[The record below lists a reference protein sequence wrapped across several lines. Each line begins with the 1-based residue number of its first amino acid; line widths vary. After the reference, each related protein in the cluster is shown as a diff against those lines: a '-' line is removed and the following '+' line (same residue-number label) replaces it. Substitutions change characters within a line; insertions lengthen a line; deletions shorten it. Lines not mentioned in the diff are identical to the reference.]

1 MSVAICCWCAA
12 PLVKVGA
19 QFWCGN
25 PDDTCRVRQ
34 AKHGQFTT
42 DGRGR
47 LKEWLYVPLPT
58 QAVWHEAVYD
68 RMVTRLMTG
77 GQAGPGKSRWLRETL
92 YELAKQVPGCH
103 ALLLRK
109 THKDLDQSH
118 LRFMPY
124 EVGLRGGAWK
134 AGDRVAVFPHKGSM
148 DAVIRAGHL
157 EDVGA
162 IENYLS
168 SEYDVIAPDELVTFD
183 RDPMLELFT
192 RARSTNPALMAIRG
206 HEAAQLDGSLV
217 VTASNP
223 GGRGARWV
231 KEHFIDHNPDPAEFP
246 NYKKERWAFYGAR
259 LSDNPY
265 MAQGYREA
273 LEGLRGSRRKQLLEG
288 DWDSFDGQAFDDLR
302 ATISDVPYHAAR
314 IVVGRDVEWSAGMD
328 WGYHAPGWVGLFAHL
343 PDEHYHLAYEYKFQG
358 QSVEAVGR
366 ALRTLVSAHGIR
378 TLRSIAAD
386 PAMWQK
392 TGAGKGESIAETLTR
407 APHRLPMRKGDHD
420 RFNGWMRLHELLRDD
435 GDGRPWLT
443 VSPDC
448 RYWWRAMLSLIQD
461 AKNPD
466 DIDTTGEDHPGDGT
480 RYWAMSR
487 PSPTRYARE
496 TRTGRDPLHAGTL
509 FHDAMV
515 AARQQPTLGHA
526 NVRGR

>member
-1 MSVAICCWCAA
+1 MGTAICCWCSA
-12 PLVKVGA
+12 PLVKIGTA
-19 QFWCGN
+19 WWCGN
-25 PDDTCRVRQ
+25 ADDRCRVRQ

-68 RMVTRLMTG
+68 RSITRLMTG

-92 YELAKQVPGCH
+92 YELARQVPGFH

-124 EVGLRGGAWK
+124 EVGLRGGTWK
-134 AGDRVAVFPHKGSM
+134 SGDRVAVFPHKGQM

-157 EDVGA
+157 EDAGA

-192 RARSTNPALMAIRG
+192 RARSTNSTLLALRG
-206 HEAAQLDGSLV
+206 SVEDELDGSLV

-223 GGRGARWV
+223 GGRGAMWV

-246 NYKKERWAFYGAR
+246 NYKKGRWAFFGAR

-265 MAQGYREA
+265 MAKGYREA
-273 LEGLRGSRRKQLLEG
+273 LEGLRDARRRQLLEG
-288 DWDSFDGQAFDDLR
+288 DWNAWDGQAFDDLR
-302 ATISDVPYHAAR
+302 ATVNDAPYHAR
-314 IVVGRDVEWSAGMD
+314 RMQLGSVDWSAGMD
-328 WGYHAPGWVGLFAHL
+328 WGFHAPGWVGLFAHL
-343 PDEHYHLAYEYKFQG
+343 ADEHYHLAYEYKFRG
-358 QSVEAVGR
+358 QSIETVATEIK
-366 ALRTLVSAHGIR
+366 ALLKACGIKK
-378 TLRSIAAD
+378 LRYIAAD

-392 TGAGKGESIAETLTR
+392 TGAGRGESIAETLQR
-407 APHRLPMRKGDHD
+407 RGLPMRKGDND
-420 RFNGWMRLHELLRDD
+420 RFLGWMRLHEFLRED
-435 GDGRPWLT
+435 GSGRPWLT
-443 VSPDC
+443 IDPDC
-448 RYWWRAMLSLIQD
+448 RYWWRSVPSLMQD
-461 AKNPD
+461 KNDPD
-466 DIDTTGEDHPGDGT
+466 DVDTTGDDHAADGW

-487 PSPTRYARE
+487 PSPTRHRIEDAPRS
-496 TRTGRDPLHAGTL
+496 PFSAGALLT
-509 FHDAMV
+509 DAML
-515 AARQQPTLGHA
+515 AANQSQTLGHA

>member
-1 MSVAICCWCAA
+1 MSSASCCWCSA
-12 PLVKVGA
+12 PLVKVG
-19 QFWCGN
+19 QQWWCGN

-34 AKHGQFTT
+34 AKHAQFTT
-42 DGRGR
+42 DQRGR

-68 RMVTRLMTG
+68 RSVTRLMTG

-92 YELAKQVPGCH
+92 YELAKQVPGFH

-124 EVGLRGGAWK
+124 EVGQRGGTWRS
-134 AGDRVAVFPHKGSM
+134 GDRVAVFPHRGER

-157 EDVGA
+157 EDAGA

-192 RARSTNPALMAIRG
+192 RARSTNPHLLALRG
-206 HEAAQLDGSLV
+206 DPEQELDGSLV

-223 GGRGARWV
+223 GGRGAMWV

-246 NYKKERWAFYGAR
+246 NYKKERWSFHGAR

-265 MAQGYREA
+265 MAKGYREA
-273 LEGLRGSRRKQLLEG
+273 LEGLRDARRRQLLEG
-288 DWDSFDGQAFDDLR
+288 DWNVWEGQAFDDLR
-302 ATISDVPYHAAR
+302 QTVNDRPYHAR
-314 IVVGRDVEWSAGMD
+314 HLTVGAVEWSAGMD
-328 WGYHAPGWVGLFAHL
+328 WGYHAPGWIGLFAHL
-343 PDEHYHLAYEYKFQG
+343 PDEHYHLAVEYKFQG
-358 QSVEAVGR
+358 EAVEYVASQIT
-366 ALRTLVSAHGIR
+366 ALLKAHRIPR
-378 TLRSIAAD
+378 LRYIAAD

-392 TGAGKGESIAETLTR
+392 TGAGRGESIAETLLR
-407 APHRLPMRKGDHD
+407 RGLPMRKGDHD
-420 RFNGWMRLHELLRDD
+420 RFNGWQRLHEFLRDD
-435 GDGRPWLT
+435 GAGRPFLT
-443 VSPDC
+443 ISPEC
-448 RYWWRAMLSLIQD
+448 RYWWRTLPSLQQD
-461 AKNPD
+461 EHDADDVDTDGPD
-466 DIDTTGEDHPGDGT
+466 HAADGT

-487 PSPTRYARE
+487 PSPTRHLADRV
-496 TRTGRDPLHAGTL
+496 RPSPFHAGTL
-509 FHDAMV
+509 LQEAI
-515 AARQQPTLGHA
+515 AASTDSPHLGHA